1 MSDDL
6 RTAIE
11 EAVSAYA
18 EPETLGHRAERVL
31 EIIEDQKY
39 ALAILNLIGD
49 VREGWVDKPM
59 AEDAHG
65 YIEVAIRPALDP
77 DHYERVFVVRPG
89 GLVVQGVRDPDAI
102 LQAWRDA
109 GVERVR
115 PRGEATDA

>member
-1 MSDDL
+1 MSGADDL

-11 EAVSAYA
+11 EAVSAYT

-49 VREGWVDKPM
+49 VHEGHYWGKPC
-59 AEDAHG
+59 
-65 YIEVAIRPALDP
+65 I
-77 DHYERVFVVRPG
+77 VV
-89 GLVVQGVRDPDAI
+89 L
-102 LQAWRDA
+102 
-109 GVERVR
+109 